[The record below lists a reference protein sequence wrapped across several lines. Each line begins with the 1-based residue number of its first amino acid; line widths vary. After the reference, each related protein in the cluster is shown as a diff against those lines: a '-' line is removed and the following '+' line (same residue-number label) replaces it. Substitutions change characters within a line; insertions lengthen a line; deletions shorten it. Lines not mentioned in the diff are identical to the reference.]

1 MHSSVLS
8 QEVCDIFLTLES
20 PKTLLDGTFGRGGH
34 TRMMHD
40 AFPGAD
46 VWAFDQDPE
55 AIAWGR
61 AQDVFHGVKL
71 VQGCFSDFEAY
82 ISEKLSGILLDLGVS
97 SPQLDVPERGF
108 SFRDEGPLDMR
119 MSQDGPTALDLIRSL
134 SERALNDI
142 LWNYGQERRARSFAK
157 IMKEHASRLQ
167 TTTDLAQLICR
178 ASGPSGR
185 EMRIHPATRVFQA
198 LRIAVNREIDVLT
211 KTLPRMID
219 ALEPGGVLVVIS
231 FHSLEDGAVK
241 RAMKSACRQTYQCTK
256 KPILPGEEEIHR
268 NPRARS
274 GKMRW
279 IQRNRGAV

>member
-8 QEVCDIFLTLES
+8 QEVLDVFRTLEC
-20 PKTLLDGTFGRGGH
+20 PKILLDGTFGRGGH
-34 TRMMHD
+34 TRMIQD
-40 AFPGAD
+40 AFPEAA

-61 AQDVFHGVKL
+61 AQDAFRNIQF
-71 VQGCFSDFEAY
+71 VQGCFSEFEAH
-82 ISEKLSGILLDLGVS
+82 IPEKVSGILLDLGVS

-108 SFRDEGPLDMR
+108 SFRAEGPLDMR
-119 MSQDGPTALDLIRSL
+119 MGQDGPTALDLIQSV

-198 LRIAVNREIDVLT
+198 LRIAVNRELDVLIEA
-211 KTLPRMID
+211 LPRMID

-231 FHSLEDGAVK
+231 FHSLEDGTVK

-274 GKMRW
+274 AKMRW
-279 IQRNRGAV
+279 IQRYKGAV